1 MSIKF
6 DCRCGKIL
14 RVRDDL
20 AGTDIRCPDCDENL
34 VVPDGET
41 TIPQAVRADGTP
53 VRPSKYRKDGADD
66 YEPRS
71 GEREQRRVVEE
82 KPSLSAR
89 APILIGILMMVGAL
103 VWFFVALAAGTIF
116 FYPPILF
123 IIGIVSVVRGIL
135 ARTAQYQD

>member
-1 MSIKF
+1 MSIEF
-6 DCRCGKIL
+6 DCRCGKTV

-20 AGTDIRCPDCDENL
+20 AGSDMRCPDCDEKL
-34 VVPDGET
+34 VVPDGST
-41 TIPQAVRADGTP
+41 TIARASRADNEP

-66 YEPRS
+66 YAPRS
-71 GEREQRRVVEE
+71 GDREQRRVVKE

-103 VWFFVALAAGTIF
+103 VWFFVALAAGRIF

-135 ARTAQYQD
+135 ARTAQNHD